1 MQRSPHSLVAF
12 SLRRLAGSIRPVV
25 MLVCVVLVVSLSS
38 IALVLVAV
46 VFGFVIILVVALFG
60 VLVSLVLFCL
70 TD

>member
-38 IALVLVAV
+38 IALVLVA
-46 VFGFVIILVVALFG
+46 IILVVALFG